1 MAEPLVSPEEA
12 RAQVRGS
19 VADDPQLALYA
30 RAAERAVMHFL
41 NRRVYATQ
49 DELDDAQAQAA
60 LDVSVVEAAYASALE
75 VAYALEGVDAQAAAL
90 RVARAEYERKKAEIV
105 EIERGIVVEPDIKI
119 GILFVLGHLFRTREA
134 ASPER
139 VQMVELGA
147 YQFLWPYRVGLG
159 V

>member
-1 MAEPLVSPEEA
+1 MALPLVSPEEA

-41 NRRVYATQ
+41 NRRVYANQ
-49 DELDDAQAQAA
+49 EELDDAQAQAA
-60 LDVSVVEAAYASALE
+60 LDVSVVESAYDAAVTSAYELE
-75 VAYALEGVDAQAAAL
+75 SVDARSAAL
-90 RVARAEYERKKAEIV
+90 RVALAEYNRAKDEIV